1 MATVTYS
8 YKPNY
13 AVPPG
18 QVLEEHLEA
27 REMSHAEFARR
38 CGRSAKLIS
47 DIISG
52 KAPVE
57 PRTALQFEKV
67 LGMDASVWLGIESDY
82 QLHQAREAEKQ
93 KAAEWLAWSRK
104 FPLNE
109 LIKRKVVKE
118 PASPTEG
125 VAALLAFFGVAS
137 VDSWERNYA
146 KTQVAYRHSPSFK
159 SDKFALATWL
169 RLGELE
175 SGQIECAAYNES
187 TFKKTLHHIRKL
199 TAVQSVEV
207 LSEAEE
213 LCAQSGVALAIV
225 RPLPK
230 TALSGAAR
238 WLTSQKALIQLSARH
253 LRDDQLWFSFFH
265 EAAHIV
271 LHGKKLVFVH
281 EGNGQTTVEDA
292 EANQWAAHFLVP
304 HSNWA
309 RFVASSEFSPHAVL
323 RFAREQGIAPGIVV
337 GRLQHEKKIHWSHLN
352 DLRLRLEWK
361 ADVSG

>member
-8 YKPNY
+8 YEPDY
-13 AVPPG
+13 AVSPG
-18 QVLEEHLEA
+18 QVLEEHLDA

-38 CGRSAKLIS
+38 CDRSAKLIS

-82 QLHQAREAEKQ
+82 QLHRAREAEKQ
-93 KAAEWLAWSRK
+93 KAAGWLAWSRK

-109 LIKRKVVKE
+109 LIKRNAVKE
-118 PASPTEG
+118 PAAPAEG

-146 KTQVAYRHSPSFK
+146 KTQVAYRHSPSFR

-175 SGQIECAAYNES
+175 SDQIECAAYNEL
-187 TFKKTLHHIRKL
+187 TFKKALHHIRKL
-199 TAVQSVEV
+199 TAVQSVEI

-238 WLTSQKALIQLSARH
+238 WLTPQKALIQLSARH

-265 EAAHIV
+265 EAAHII
-271 LHGKKLVFVH
+271 LHGKRDVFVH
-281 EGNGQTTVEDA
+281 EGNGNKTDKDA
-292 EANQWAAHFLVP
+292 EADEWAANFLIP
-304 HSNWA
+304 HPVWCA
-309 RFVASSEFSPHAVL
+309 FVASSTFSASSVR
-323 RFAREQGIAPGIVV
+323 RFAKEQGLAPGIVV
-337 GRLQHEKKIHWSHLN
+337 GRLQHEKKIPWRSLNGLKVGLKWSE
-352 DLRLRLEWK
+352 D
-361 ADVSG
+361 ATD

>member
-1 MATVTYS
+1 MATDTYS
-8 YKPNY
+8 YEPDY
-13 AVPPG
+13 AVSPG

-38 CGRSAKLIS
+38 CDRSAKLIS

-67 LGMDASVWLGIESDY
+67 LGMDASIWLGIESDY
-82 QLHQAREAEKQ
+82 QLHQARETEKQ
-93 KAAEWLAWSRK
+93 KAADWLVWSRK
-104 FPLNE
+104 FPINE
-109 LIKRKVVKE
+109 LIKRNVVKE
-118 PASPTEG
+118 PASPAEG

-159 SDKFALATWL
+159 SDKFAFATWL

-238 WLTSQKALIQLSARH
+238 WLTPQKALIQLSARH

-265 EAAHIV
+265 EAAHII
-271 LHGKKLVFVH
+271 LHGKRDVFVH
-281 EGNGQTTVEDA
+281 EGNGNTTDEDA
-292 EANQWAAHFLVP
+292 EADEWAADFLIP
-304 HSNWA
+304 HPVWRA
-309 RFVASSEFSPHAVL
+309 FVASSTFSASSVR
-323 RFAREQGIAPGIVV
+323 RFAKEQGLAPGIVV
-337 GRLQHEKKIHWSHLN
+337 GRLQHEKKMPWRSLN
-352 DLRLRLEWK
+352 GLKVGLKWRED
-361 ADVSG
+361 ATD

>member
-8 YKPNY
+8 YEPDY
-13 AVPPG
+13 AVSPG
-18 QVLEEHLEA
+18 QVLEEHLDA

-93 KAAEWLAWSRK
+93 RALEALEWADE
-104 FPLNE
+104 FPINE
-109 LIKRKVVKE
+109 LVKRKAIDK
-118 PASPTEG
+118 PSS
-125 VAALLAFFGVAS
+125 VAEKVSALLTFFGVAS
-137 VDSWERNYA
+137 VDAWEQKHARA
-146 KTQVAYRHSPSFK
+146 QVSYRHSPSFK
-159 SDKFALATWL
+159 SNQYALATWL
-169 RLGELE
+169 RLGELKAE
-175 SGQIECAAYNES
+175 RIECASYKEQV
-187 TFKKTLHHIRKL
+187 FKRALSSIRKL
-199 TAVQSVEV
+199 TAAQSIEV
-207 LSEAEE
+207 LSDAEK
-213 LCAQSGVALAIV
+213 LCAESGVALTV
-225 RPLPK
+225 VKPLTR

-238 WLTSQKALIQLSARH
+238 WLTPQKALIQLSARH

-281 EGNGQTTVEDA
+281 EGNVQTTAEDA
-292 EANQWAAHFLVP
+292 EANQWAAKFLVP
-304 HSNWA
+304 NSNWA
-309 RFVASSEFSPHAVL
+309 RFVASSEFSQHAVL